1 LDKILH
7 IVHDDKFIDAGYR
20 NFEAACPNRNK
31 FILFNNQKKLRY
43 IKSTPVEIYSSLT
56 IYNKKKIKKIIKDYY
71 LFIFHSLSS
80 SELYVL
86 DSLPKDSKILWIGWG
101 YDYYDLIG
109 RELLKPITKSLYVE
123 KTKNSFFQKSKSFTK
138 RILFG
143 SPDKISL
150 LNKIDFFSPVIYED
164 YVLLKQVIPEL
175 GPKYVSWN
183 YEILEDDVIR
193 DFEDTNVNGENILL
207 GNSAS
212 FTNNHLDAF
221 ENLKKLDL
229 SRRKIIVPLN
239 YGDVEYRNQIV
250 HYGMKDFGDSF
261 VPLIK
266 FMPINDY
273 LATIS
278 SCSIVIMNHLRQQAI
293 GNIVI
298 MLYLGAKV
306 FLDPENP
313 VFDFFKKQGAY
324 IYALEELATEIDSR
338 LLPDQVEHNRTIL
351 RTNWSRNV
359 ILKKTKDIIAKLE
372 KVVI

>member
-1 LDKILH
+1 MDKILH
-7 IVHDDKFIDAGYR
+7 IVHDEKFIDAAYR
-20 NFEAACPNRNK
+20 IFEAACPNRNK

-43 IKSTPVEIYSSLT
+43 IKSTPVEIYPFLT
-56 IYNKKKIKKIIKDYY
+56 GYNKKKIKKIIKGYH
-71 LFIFHSLSS
+71 LFVFHCLNSS
-80 SELYVL
+80 KLYVL
-86 DSLPKDSKILWIGWG
+86 DSLPKDSKILWLGWG
-101 YDYYDLIG
+101 DDYYDLIG

-123 KTKNSFFQKSKSFTK
+123 KTKNSFFQKSKSFIK

-143 SPDKISL
+143 IPDKISL

-164 YVLLKQVIPEL
+164 YLLLKQVIPEL

-183 YEILEDDVIR
+183 YATLEDDMIR
-193 DFEDTNVNGENILL
+193 GFEDTNVNGENILL

-239 YGDVEYRNQIV
+239 YGDVKYRNQIV
-250 HYGMKDFGDSF
+250 HHGMKDFGDSF
-261 VPLIK
+261 IPLIE
-266 FMPINDY
+266 FMPIDDY

-293 GNIVI
+293 GNIVF

-313 VFDFFKKQGAY
+313 VFDFFKNQGGY

-338 LLPDQVEHNRTIL
+338 LLPDQVEHNCTIL

-372 KVVI
+372 KVII